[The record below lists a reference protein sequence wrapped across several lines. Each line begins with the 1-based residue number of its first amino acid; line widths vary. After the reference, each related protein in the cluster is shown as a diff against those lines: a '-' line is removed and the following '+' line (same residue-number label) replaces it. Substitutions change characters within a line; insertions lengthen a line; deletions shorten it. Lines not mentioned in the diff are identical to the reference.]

1 MTVCWE
7 KGTAMGSS
15 MFSLLRTPGHL
26 LRSPLRPCIKSHFF
40 LNLLNGQ
47 ALSSCALGP
56 EVSRTQRTLHG

>member
-47 ALSSCALGP
+47 ALSS
-56 EVSRTQRTLHG
+56 